1 MKYLA
6 REGIRTWSRLVIIA
20 TVAIC
25 GLVVDA
31 PLLAQAADDG
41 HWVGTWATATVAR
54 DPMPEGGGPGGRSAR
69 RPILNFDDQTLR
81 QIVRTTTGGDR
92 VRVVLSNTFGTA
104 PLSVGGASI
113 ARRDSEAAI
122 VAGSAR
128 NLTFNG
134 QAQITIPAGAR
145 VLSDPVDLATAAA
158 EDLAIDLYLPDD
170 TASGTSPLTMHTGAF
185 QTSYVSPQGNHLRVE
200 DLPAATTTQSWFF
213 LARVEVTVPASV
225 GAVVTFGDSITDG
238 TRSTPDTNSRWPDQ
252 LARRLVEEGIDMGV
266 LNTGI
271 AANRVLSEGRG
282 VNALARFDRDVL
294 TQSGVTHVVVLEGIN
309 DLRND
314 PLMTANDL
322 IGGYRQLI
330 ARAHARGLQIY
341 GATLLPC
348 EGANRWTPEVETIRQ
363 AVNEWIRT
371 SGAYDGVVDF
381 DAVVRD
387 PDQPSRFLPVY
398 DSGDHLHPSDAGYRA
413 MGDVVDLKLFT
424 TGRQLSAAVR

>member
-185 QTSYVSPQGNHLRVE
+185 
-200 DLPAATTTQSWFF
+200 
-213 LARVEVTVPASV
+213 
-225 GAVVTFGDSITDG
+225 
-238 TRSTPDTNSRWPDQ
+238 
-252 LARRLVEEGIDMGV
+252 
-266 LNTGI
+266 
-271 AANRVLSEGRG
+271 
-282 VNALARFDRDVL
+282 
-294 TQSGVTHVVVLEGIN
+294 
-309 DLRND
+309 
-314 PLMTANDL
+314 
-322 IGGYRQLI
+322 
-330 ARAHARGLQIY
+330 
-341 GATLLPC
+341 
-348 EGANRWTPEVETIRQ
+348 
-363 AVNEWIRT
+363 
-371 SGAYDGVVDF
+371 
-381 DAVVRD
+381 
-387 PDQPSRFLPVY
+387 
-398 DSGDHLHPSDAGYRA
+398 
-413 MGDVVDLKLFT
+413 
-424 TGRQLSAAVR
+424 